1 MESKKN
7 FRGLHISQSN
17 ITSRNVFIFVN
28 TCNDKIVPKG
38 VKVYE

>member
-7 FRGLHISQSN
+7 FEGLHISPIN

-28 TCNDKIVPKG
+28 TCYDKTMPKG
-38 VKVYE
+38 VRVYD